1 MSTSERW
8 SNLNQLPVNRF
19 FKVEPNPRNWL
30 PAMFFEYQNDRQT
43 HTFNFEHE
51 YRRSLRLIT
60 HSAVATQEQRLVA
73 TWLHE
78 NVTKKHF
85 LAGKCSVRLLSF
97 FFLSQLGMTYLIA
110 KVIKPNT
117 SITSLCCLCAP

>member
-1 MSTSERW
+1 MSTSESW

-30 PAMFFEYQNDRQT
+30 PAMFFLYRNDRET

-51 YRRSLRLIT
+51 YRHSLRLIAV
-60 HSAVATQEQRLVA
+60 SAMATQEQRSVA
-73 TWLHE
+73 AWLHE

-85 LAGKCSVRLLSF
+85 LAVFAAFVPHESEITQGDATIGLLHEDPIIP
-97 FFLSQLGMTYLIA
+97 LI
-110 KVIKPNT
+110 
-117 SITSLCCLCAP
+117 LH